1 MTSYYN
7 AGKMLSEAGKHYG
20 KSILKDYS
28 IRLSQELNNK
38 YDVSYLN
45 KMKKFYL
52 LIQKLATLSPK
63 LSYNHYVEL
72 LSLRTNT
79 NIYEL
84 YRYAFKKV

>member
-7 AGKMLSEAGKHYG
+7 VGKMLSEAGKHYG

-45 KMKKFYL
+45 KMKKILFTHSKIGDTVAKII
-52 LIQKLATLSPK
+52 IQ
-63 LSYNHYVEL
+63 
-72 LSLRTNT
+72 SLC
-79 NIYEL
+79 
-84 YRYAFKKV
+84 